1 MIQYKKLF
9 KCAQSAC
16 LRDRVVGRR
25 PGKNVPGDGVGDVGV
40 LQVPNVAGQL
50 SVPAVLP
57 VGEVEFMSSPSYF
70 ECVSCQ
76 SSIRLDV
83 TIVVPDNPGLVD
95 DALLSNAAEVG

>member
-40 LQVPNVAGQL
+40 LQVPNIPGQL
-50 SVPAVLP
+50 SAPAFLP
-57 VGEVEFMSSPSYF
+57 VVEVRFVSSPSYF

-76 SSIRLDV
+76 PGIGLDM